1 MTRKKTMPI
10 SAFIAK
16 TLFVF
21 LVSFFV
27 LPIYGQT
34 ESTISLRLEKST
46 LVEFF
51 KAVEKNS
58 DLRFSYINQDID
70 NLNDVSVIAT
80 NENVEIL
87 IKRVLSNKGYTYK
100 RTGNTIAVL
109 KTTKNNTS
117 PSKKITG
124 LVTDEKGEPIIGA
137 SIVLKGSNT
146 GTITDINGA
155 FSLEVLDQSSITVS
169 YIGYKQ
175 SLIKVSTLNN
185 YKIVLAEDNKALD
198 EVVVVGYGTQKKVN
212 LTGSVATVNADKLT
226 IAPLA
231 STTGTLAGR
240 IPGLITKQES
250 GLPGADGTRLSI
262 RGFGAPLVIVDGI
275 ETGFN
280 NIDAKEIESISVLK
294 DAAAAIYGARAGDG
308 VILVTTKRGKSDKP
322 IITFNTSTTLQGVT
336 RLPIMASSGQMA
348 ELSRE
353 EHTNLGKPESNQRF
367 TKD

>member
-117 PSKKITG
+117 PSKK
-124 LVTDEKGEPIIGA
+124 
-137 SIVLKGSNT
+137 
-146 GTITDINGA
+146 
-155 FSLEVLDQSSITVS
+155 
-169 YIGYKQ
+169 
-175 SLIKVSTLNN
+175 
-185 YKIVLAEDNKALD
+185 
-198 EVVVVGYGTQKKVN
+198 
-212 LTGSVATVNADKLT
+212 KLP
-226 IAPLA
+226 AW
-231 STTGTLAGR
+231 
-240 IPGLITKQES
+240 
-250 GLPGADGTRLSI
+250 
-262 RGFGAPLVIVDGI
+262 
-275 ETGFN
+275 
-280 NIDAKEIESISVLK
+280 
-294 DAAAAIYGARAGDG
+294 
-308 VILVTTKRGKSDKP
+308 
-322 IITFNTSTTLQGVT
+322 
-336 RLPIMASSGQMA
+336 
-348 ELSRE
+348 
-353 EHTNLGKPESNQRF
+353 
-367 TKD
+367 